1 MGSPAFQ
8 RPIVEKNSMA
18 EEELEFEG
26 DDMQVDEGSVLRARS
41 LVNTELFEDVDTTIN
56 AEKRY
61 VRHVCQFV

>member
-1 MGSPAFQ
+1 
-8 RPIVEKNSMA
+8 MA